1 MKTISK
7 LTIITKKRFG
17 NVVFFLLK
25 GENPLPEIEAGQFVQ
40 MRVENNPDV
49 YLRRPISINDV
60 DYQNNTISFLVQEIG
75 KGTRSL
81 GALNEGDKIDVMFPL
96 GNGFTLANQGERVL
110 LVGGGIGVAPLLYLG
125 KKLKDNG
132 ITPSFLF
139 GGRSEKDLVMLD
151 EYRKIGEVFVTTNDG
166 SFGEKGFVTQHSL
179 WNDMSFDKYYVCGPL
194 PMMKAVAGMA
204 KERNAWCEVSLENM
218 MACGIGAC
226 LCCVENT
233 VGGNVCVCKEGPV
246 FNIDKLLW

>member
-1 MKTISK
+1 MKTVSK

-25 GENPLPEIEAGQFVQ
+25 GENPLPEIKAGQFVQ

-49 YLRRPISINDV
+49 YLRRPISISDV
-60 DYQNNTISFLVQEIG
+60 DYQNNTISFLIQEIG

-81 GALNEGDKIDVMFPL
+81 GELNEGDEIDVMFPL
-96 GNGFTLANQGERVL
+96 GNGFTIANQGDRVL

-125 KKLKDNG
+125 RKLREKG
-132 ITPSFLF
+132 ITPAFLF

-151 EYRKIGEVFVTTNDG
+151 EFRKLGEMFITTNDG
-166 SFGEKGFVTQHSL
+166 SLGEKGFVTQHGL
-179 WNDMSFDKYYVCGPL
+179 WNDKSFDKYYVCGPL
-194 PMMKAVAGMA
+194 PMMKAVAGLA

-233 VGGNVCVCKEGPV
+233 VAGNVCVCKEGPV